1 MDDRQLES
9 LRILR
14 QPSRPYIG
22 SFGVRRFFLVAIG
35 TACASLPTIAAA
47 ASDAPTED
55 GHTPLNKAQCET
67 AFEDAQRLR
76 NSVQYLKAT
85 SEALR
90 CANPECGAVLSDEC
104 GKLYSE
110 TSAATPSV
118 VLGARTSDG
127 SELGTVSIDVDGGAR
142 SVPLDG
148 RPLLLDPGN
157 HEFTFSADGFEPT
170 KQAVVILA
178 GERMRSI
185 VGVLKREGG
194 PAPSTTAE
202 GPAPAKKAAP
212 AETRHQVPLAS
223 YVLGGVGIAGFAG
236 FVGFRVSGAHDYDA
250 LQRECKPTCSQS
262 DVASARQ
269 KYVLS
274 YVGLAVGGVASIAAV
289 TVYFASPRTPVP
301 EAAALQIRQQANG
314 MTAHLT
320 VPF

>member
-14 QPSRPYIG
+14 QPGRPYIG
-22 SFGVRRFFLVAIG
+22 SSGVRRFFLVAIG
-35 TACASLPTIAAA
+35 AACAWLPAVAAA
-47 ASDAPTED
+47 ASDAPED

-67 AFEDAQRLR
+67 AFENAQRSR
-76 NSVQYLKAT
+76 NSFQYLEAT

-185 VGVLKREGG
+185 VGALKREGG

-202 GPAPAKKAAP
+202 APAKKAAP
-212 AETRHQVPLAS
+212 AETRHPVPLAS

-236 FVGFRVSGAHDYDA
+236 FVGLRVSGAHDYDT

-262 DVASARQ
+262 EVASARQ

-289 TVYFASPRTPVP
+289 TVYLASPSTPVP